1 MALSI
6 RCRQGCGQLWKGFR
20 LCSLIYN
27 EHPNSR
33 GPRLRYRRPEAEI
46 LDTCTGVALLEYRYN
61 CPFKFT
67 GKINKLTFDL
77 GPAQYTDEDRRKL
90 PAIADAVARA
100 KD

>member
-1 MALSI
+1 M
-6 RCRQGCGQLWKGFR
+6 
-20 LCSLIYN
+20 
-27 EHPNSR
+27 
-33 GPRLRYRRPEAEI
+33 
-46 LDTCTGVALLEYRYN
+46 DTRTGVALVEYRYD

-90 PAIADAVARA
+90 PAIAAMVAGA